1 MSSAPALVNSG
12 LLEKGLPPLSL
23 YIHIPWCVQKCPY
36 CDFNSHGLDRLA
48 GQTMPEQAYVQA
60 LLADLDQDLHWVQS
74 RPLQSIF
81 FGGGTPSLF
90 SPEAIAAILRG
101 VEARIPF
108 IDQIEITLEANPGT
122 VEQARFEGYRQAGV
136 NRLSIG
142 VQSFDPVQLKRLGR
156 IHNNQDA
163 IRAAESARQA
173 GFSRFNLDLMHGLP
187 EQTEA
192 EALADLQQA
201 IDLQP
206 DHLSWYQLT
215 LEPNTPFYQAPPPLP
230 DDDALWQIQQAGQ
243 ALIAQAGYQQ
253 YEVSAYALN
262 GSQARHNLNY
272 WQFGDYLG
280 IGAGAHGKLTT
291 LDDTGALTIMR
302 TAKHR
307 HPKQYLPA
315 VQYRSALT
323 PVEQDELALEF
334 FMNVLRLK
342 QGVPEALYT
351 ARTGQDLTQVAPI
364 LTRLQQLGLL
374 QTDTGQLC
382 TTEEGFIYLNAV
394 LEAFLDA

>member
-1 MSSAPALVNSG
+1 MSSVPVLASPV
-12 LLEKGLPPLSL
+12 LPPLSL

-48 GQTMPEQAYVQA
+48 GQAMPEQAYVQA
-60 LLADLDQDLHWVQS
+60 LLADLDQDLHWVQD

-90 SPEAIAAILRG
+90 SPEAIAEILRG

-108 IDQIEITLEANPGT
+108 VEQIEITLEANPGT

-142 VQSFDPVQLKRLGR
+142 VQSFDPAQLKRLGR

-173 GFSRFNLDLMHGLP
+173 GFNRFNLDLMHGLP

-192 EALADLQQA
+192 QALADLQQA

-243 ALIAQAGYQQ
+243 ALIARAGYQQ

-280 IGAGAHGKLTT
+280 IGAGAHGKLTAISES
-291 LDDTGALTIMR
+291 GALEIIR
-302 TAKHR
+302 TTKHR

-315 VQYRSALT
+315 VQYRNALT
-323 PVEQDELALEF
+323 QVEPDELALEF
-334 FMNVLRLK
+334 FMNVLRLR
-342 QGVPEALYT
+342 QGVPEALYKQ
-351 ARTGQDLTQVAPI
+351 RTGQDLDQVAPI

-374 QTDTGQLC
+374 QTGTGQLC

-394 LEAFLDA
+394 LEAFLEA